1 MPGEG
6 DLRLAVTGLEPLL
19 APTAPRVPRLTSP
32 LLGEAQAGRLPETR
46 LGPGLLGLDQTGDIR
61 VSSELGGVSF
71 RPARRFF
78 RSEVV
83 VVRDW
88 RGL

>member
-1 MPGEG
+1 MLGEG
-6 DLRLAVTGLEPLL
+6 DLRLAMMGLEPLL
-19 APTAPRVPRLTSP
+19 APRPRLMSP
-32 LLGEAQAGRLPETR
+32 LLGEAGRFIDNRPGAGR
-46 LGPGLLGLDQTGDIR
+46 LGLDQTGDII

-71 RPARRFF
+71 RPGRRFF
-78 RSEVV
+78 RSPG

>member
-19 APTAPRVPRLTSP
+19 APRVPRLTSP
-32 LLGEAQAGRLPETR
+32 LLGEAQAGRFPDTR

>member
-1 MPGEG
+1 MLGEG
-6 DLRLAVTGLEPLL
+6 DLRLAVMGLEPLL
-19 APTAPRVPRLTSP
+19 APRLMSP
-32 LLGEAQAGRLPETR
+32 LLGEAGRFTDSRTGAGR
-46 LGPGLLGLDQTGDIR
+46 LGLDQTGDII